1 MDGKFYVYT
10 ALPFG
15 LSISPLV
22 YTKFMRHV
30 VMFIRNPKFADN
42 SWFYFKSLPA
52 KIVKK
57 GFRSLIYLDDL
68 LVLMRKNAFATRKV

>member
-1 MDGKFYVYT
+1 
-10 ALPFG
+10 
-15 LSISPLV
+15 
-22 YTKFMRHV
+22 MRHV